1 MPNNGGEMTQ
11 ISGQTSGGEPP
22 LLSLVIPTRNEAI
35 TAPELI
41 LQLAD
46 VLAPLSSEVIIVDD
60 SDDDTPSIIERA
72 ARDND
77 LHVRVIHRE
86 PGRREGGLSTAVI
99 EGLSAATGRYV
110 LVMDADLQH
119 PTDMVPTLVDRAE
132 QHDADI
138 VIASRYVSGGSDAG
152 LAGPLRKVLSAA
164 ARWLVTILFFDKLRA
179 IHDPLSGFFLVRTEI
194 IDPSSLRPIGFKI
207 LLDILV
213 RCRYRRVDEAPL
225 RFEARSGGSSKA
237 NLSQGRD
244 FLVHTAA
251 LVWDVRLAG
260 LRRLVNR
267 SRR

>member
-1 MPNNGGEMTQ
+1 MTQ
-11 ISGQTSGGEPP
+11 LSGQTSRGEPP

-77 LHVRVIHRE
+77 LHVRVIHRKR
-86 PGRREGGLSTAVI
+86 GRREGGLSSAVI

-119 PTDMVPTLVDRAE
+119 PTDMIATLVDRAQ
-132 QHDADI
+132 QHDADV

-152 LAGPLRKVLSAA
+152 LAGPLRKVISVA
-164 ARWLVTILFFDKLRA
+164 ARWLVRILFFDKLRA
-179 IHDPLSGFFLVRTEI
+179 IHDPLSGFFLARAAILDTA
-194 IDPSSLRPIGFKI
+194 SLRPIGFKI
-207 LLDILV
+207 LLDILI

-237 NLSQGRD
+237 SLSQGRD
-244 FLVHTAA
+244 FLVHTAT
-251 LVWDVRLAG
+251 LVRDVRLGG
-260 LRRLVNR
+260 LRRFVNR
-267 SRR
+267 WRR